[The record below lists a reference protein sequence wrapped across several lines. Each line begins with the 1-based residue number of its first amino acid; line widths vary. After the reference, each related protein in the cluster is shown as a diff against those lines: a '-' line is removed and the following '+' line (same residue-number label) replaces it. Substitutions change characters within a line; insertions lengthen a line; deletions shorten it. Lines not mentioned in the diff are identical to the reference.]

1 MISENIKKYRKAKGM
16 SQEEM
21 AVKLHVVRQTV
32 SKWEQALSVPDAE
45 VLIRM
50 AYLLEVPVSTLLGV
64 EIENENINRLTDE
77 LAQLNKQLAELQCEQ
92 VVQKRAGEKRG
103 IIIFLSF
110 LAMFVSLSVK
120 QPMVSIVL
128 SGICIIAAVIF
139 LYRNLT
145 LLTSETTKDMRI
157 KTLRITTIFNLVVLG
172 VVITISILTVS
183 GIVSFS
189 EYEEK
194 GFAMLL
200 ITCVIIFVGSVSP
213 KLPFTKHTGLRLPW
227 TVGDEET
234 WNVAHKII
242 GSISLPIAC
251 LYVGCSLT
259 IENFKMVTLIAILCW
274 IGIPAVI
281 SYCFYMKKMYGK
293 C

>member
-50 AYLLEVPVSTLLGV
+50 AFLLEVPVSTLLGV

-128 SGICIIAAVIF
+128 SGICIIAAVIL

-227 TVGDEET
+227 TVRDEET

-259 IENFKMVTLIAILCW
+259 IDNFKMVTLIAILCW

>member
-128 SGICIIAAVIF
+128 SGICIIAAVIL

-227 TVGDEET
+227 TVRDEET

>member
-50 AYLLEVPVSTLLGV
+50 AFLLEVPVSTLLGV

-128 SGICIIAAVIF
+128 SGICIIAAVIL

-227 TVGDEET
+227 TVRDEET